1 MSDHRL
7 EKVRR
12 LLVDWDFQQSQDSN
26 AGAIFAAFWKHL
38 LADTFSDQLPEAYLP
53 TGSSR
58 GFEIIRQLVKQPN
71 NNWWDNQKTS
81 PVENRDQIFKQAFAE
96 AVDELRQTLGKDA
109 NRWRWGNLHTVTFR
123 NQTLGKSGIAPVEA
137 LFNRGPFPSG
147 GGGSIVNA
155 TGWNAAKD
163 YTVVSLPSMRMIVDL
178 ANWDNSV
185 AIQTTGQSG
194 HAFHRHYDDM
204 IQSWRKFEYHPMLWE
219 QKNIATNTAK
229 SLKLIP

>member
-1 MSDHRL
+1 M
-7 EKVRR
+7 
-12 LLVDWDFQQSQDSN
+12 
-26 AGAIFAAFWKHL
+26 
-38 LADTFSDQLPEAYLP
+38 
-53 TGSSR
+53 
-58 GFEIIRQLVKQPN
+58 
-71 NNWWDNQKTS
+71 
-81 PVENRDQIFKQAFAE
+81 ENRDQIFQQAFAE
-96 AVDELRQTLGKDA
+96 AVDELEQTLGKDSS
-109 NRWRWGNLHTVTFR
+109 RWRWGNLHTVTFR

-147 GGGSIVNA
+147 GGSSIVNA

-204 IQSWRKFEYHPMLWE
+204 IQSWRNFEYHPMLWE
-219 QKNIATNTAK
+219 QKNIASNTAN